1 MIEVTR
7 LYRLDSNSSLK
18 AFADITVENQV
29 LIKGV
34 KVVKDRDGNISVA
47 MPKQK
52 GKNGKW
58 YETVSLLSDEAK
70 QELQETVLNAFYA

>member
-7 LYRLDSNSSLK
+7 LYRLNGDSYLK

-34 KVVKDRDGNISVA
+34 KVVKDRDGNISVV

-52 GKNGKW
+52 GKNGKL
-58 YETVSLLSDEAK
+58 YETVSLLSDETK
-70 QELQETVLNAFYA
+70 QELQEVVLEAYNV

>member
-7 LYRLDSNSSLK
+7 LYRLNGDSNLK

-34 KVVKDRDGNISVA
+34 KVVKDRDGNTSVV

-52 GKNGKW
+52 GKNGRW
-58 YETVSLLSDEAK
+58 YETVSLLSDETK
-70 QELQETVLNAFYA
+70 QELQEVVLEAYNV

>member
-7 LYRLDSNSSLK
+7 LYRLDGDSNLK

-34 KVVKDRDGNISVA
+34 KVVKDRDGNISVV

-58 YETVSLLSDEAK
+58 YETVSLLSEEAK